1 MPFGHLPFGTLAM
14 RQLPFGTLAI
24 RESCHSTYLPFGTL
38 AIRDTCHSGQL
49 PFEDT
54 CHSDTCH
61 SKTLAI
67 QKLAIQDTCHSGYLP
82 FKTLA
87 IWARKFKLAVKRQ
100 FFICFRTDYDK
111 DWATITNYLSK
122 GVLPENL
129 RWGRTLWS
137 TSSRWSQVRFTIP
150 SLFAYFLDH
159 CTMFYWTLLFRHFLL
174 IFWTLVLRILELY
187 HSVTFC
193 SFVGL

>member
-1 MPFGHLPFGTLAM
+1 MICTTIINHHFNDFNHNEKVSIHLVNSSLHFLLEVVIRAGTHLPFGHLPFGTLAM

-38 AIRDTCHSGQL
+38 AIRDTCHSGHL

-111 DWATITNYLSK
+111 D
-122 GVLPENL
+122 
-129 RWGRTLWS
+129 
-137 TSSRWSQVRFTIP
+137 
-150 SLFAYFLDH
+150 
-159 CTMFYWTLLFRHFLL
+159 
-174 IFWTLVLRILELY
+174 
-187 HSVTFC
+187 
-193 SFVGL
+193 